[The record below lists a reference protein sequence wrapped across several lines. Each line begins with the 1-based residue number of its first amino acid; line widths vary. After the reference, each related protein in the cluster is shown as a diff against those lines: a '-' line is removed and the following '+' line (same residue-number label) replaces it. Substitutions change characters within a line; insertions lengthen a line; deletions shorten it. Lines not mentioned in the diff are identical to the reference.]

1 MLFINIFFLGPGPFN
16 NLQADLQVLTLEAI
30 DPRTVR
36 VVFTVPQVYVNLHG
50 RVELKYSN
58 GPSNDTN
65 SWETQVFAPPEDLIA
80 TSQLE
85 FELPGLE
92 PNSLYKVKITLV
104 LRDLGTQPS
113 SQIYTVKT
121 PPERT
126 ITPPTISDY
135 RPDFQDIMKN
145 VEDPELNASQTNSTW
160 LRLGWKKMSDEQ
172 MEYVDGLQIR
182 YKELTAMLY
191 DATPLIH
198 RSLNSYT
205 IENLKPDTGYEF
217 GLYYIPFPGHGAEI
231 RAGNVI
237 KIRTAP
243 KFDVYGFEVVVNATK
258 VKATSVEVQWS
269 GVPYP
274 EDKFVNIYRAIYQS
288 DSGKEDSSVF
298 KVAKRDATTGTL
310 IMDLKSGTRYR
321 LWLEMYLTNGNIKK
335 SNVINFITKPGSA
348 APPGKTG

>member
-1 MLFINIFFLGPGPFN
+1 M
-16 NLQADLQVLTLEAI
+16 
-30 DPRTVR
+30 
-36 VVFTVPQVYVNLHG
+36 VVN
-50 RVELKYSN
+50 SN

-92 PNSLYKVKITLV
+92 PKITLV

-217 GLYYIPFPGHGAEI
+217 GLYY
-231 RAGNVI
+231 
-237 KIRTAP
+237 
-243 KFDVYGFEVVVNATK
+243 
-258 VKATSVEVQWS
+258 
-269 GVPYP
+269 
-274 EDKFVNIYRAIYQS
+274 
-288 DSGKEDSSVF
+288 
-298 KVAKRDATTGTL
+298 
-310 IMDLKSGTRYR
+310 
-321 LWLEMYLTNGNIKK
+321 
-335 SNVINFITKPGSA
+335 
-348 APPGKTG
+348 